1 VDVDLAFVRWLL
13 DAPAHGPPVLDAAEH
28 AVLGALDTAIA
39 SDDASAL
46 VPRVPA
52 VVPQLLHSLRDPG
65 RSVRALA
72 HQIAQDAVLV
82 ASVVRTANSAAYR
95 TTHAIESVDQAVLV
109 LGDDG
114 LRQLVAAVA
123 FRPLINVQS
132 GRYAKA
138 GAPRVW
144 DQSQRA
150 GVACRL
156 LAPAAGANAF
166 EAYLAS
172 LLHNVSHVV
181 ALRVLDR
188 HPPSTP
194 LPASA
199 AFCAAFIART
209 RDLALAIGERW
220 QFPPP
225 VVRAAVDADPAT
237 PLASVVAASDRLSKL
252 RLLCEAGWIDEDR
265 ALRALD
271 GSDVLAGSFAQLGAV
286 PREA

>member
-1 VDVDLAFVRWLL
+1 MAKRAQTLVRQENGVQGEPSPDVVA
-13 DAPAHGPPVLDAAEH
+13 DAEEQSFA
-28 AVLGALDTAIA
+28 DT
-39 SDDASAL
+39 DEL
-46 VPRVPA
+46 
-52 VVPQLLHSLRDPG
+52 
-65 RSVRALA
+65 
-72 HQIAQDAVLV
+72 
-82 ASVVRTANSAAYR
+82 
-95 TTHAIESVDQAVLV
+95 
-109 LGDDG
+109 
-114 LRQLVAAVA
+114 
-123 FRPLINVQS
+123 
-132 GRYAKA
+132 
-138 GAPRVW
+138 
-144 DQSQRA
+144 
-150 GVACRL
+150 L
-156 LAPAAGANAF
+156 LALAAGANAF

-220 QFPPP
+220 RFPPP

-237 PLASVVAASDRLSKL
+237 PLASLVAASDRLSKL

-271 GSDVLAGSFAQLGAV
+271 GSDVLAGSFAQLGVV